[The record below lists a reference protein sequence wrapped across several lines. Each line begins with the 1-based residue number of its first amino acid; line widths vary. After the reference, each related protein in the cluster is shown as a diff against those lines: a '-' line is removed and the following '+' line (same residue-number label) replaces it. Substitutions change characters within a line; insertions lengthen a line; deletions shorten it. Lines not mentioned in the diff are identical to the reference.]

1 MKKLL
6 AFVITAVLALGLLSC
21 GGNNESQKEGSTP
34 EQTESISASER
45 ESTQQSESESTQQSE
60 SESTQQSESES
71 TQQSE
76 SESTQQSESE
86 SESSS
91 EAVINGEVLE
101 AGRITAFIPE
111 GWSLIDL
118 GAYTDEFTAVI
129 LKGTQEDFMEVPQI
143 SIIYMV
149 PTEMAI
155 SAAAY
160 YDNVIQQSDFDMGN
174 YHWTSWTGSSS
185 GLKSF
190 VAEAEGEFG
199 FISVNLQQVE
209 PDGEMPSIEDEEV
222 KAIIKS
228 IKVRPTAEID
238 WIKLDG
244 NTATAELKAYEGCH
258 WVDSGN
264 MAQQGVDVDYEIE
277 GNAVTFTSNAGTGG
291 FKLQLVLV
299 NDDETLKYAE
309 AHIDLKLEDG
319 KFDAVYSAA
328 ITEYDEPESTDYEPG
343 GESDYEVPDEF
354 LLGTWADNGND
365 LTMFIQKA
373 DEDEYGYVF
382 TIQSDEKTIVINVEA
397 GADGSLSYEE
407 ISINGAEA
415 IASFGSFII
424 DGDVLIWSHDEA
436 AGEYDSATL
445 FSKVE

>member
-60 SESTQQSESES
+60 SENTQQSESEP
-71 TQQSE
+71 
-76 SESTQQSESE
+76 
-86 SESSS
+86 ESSS
-91 EAVINGEVLE
+91 EEVINGEVLE
-101 AGRITAFIPE
+101 TGRITAFIPE

-190 VAEAEGEFG
+190 VAETEGDFG

-264 MAQQGVDVDYEIE
+264 MAQQSVDVDYEIE

-328 ITEYDEPESTDYEPG
+328 ISEYDEPESTDYEPG

-365 LTMFIQKA
+365 LTMFIQNA

-415 IASFGSFII
+415 IASSGSFII